1 VKKKDF
7 KLMLAEAEKRAMKT
21 NEKLEA
27 LNKKAKAQK
36 Q

>member
-1 VKKKDF
+1 
-7 KLMLAEAEKRAMKT
+7 LAEAEKRAMKV

-27 LNKKAKAQK
+27 LNKKAKAKK